1 MNSPVRIA
9 VAGAGII
16 GQAHIK
22 RILEEPGAE
31 LAAIIDPSPK
41 AQEQASGLGV
51 PCFADLAEGLRET
64 KPDGVVIA
72 TPTNCTSQTAL
83 RPSTLACRCCWRSRF
98 LRCEQRQTRA

>member
-72 TPTNCTSQTAL
+72 TPQPTA
-83 RPSTLACRCCWRSRF
+83 RPKRPCGRQRWRADAAGEAGFR
-98 LRCEQRQTRA
+98 